1 MDNSIEN
8 MHTDVG
14 ALRVNKRKKTTNRLT
29 HQSCT
34 YISFLASHEMGVFI
48 GFVLFIS
55 RRGRETLC

>member
-1 MDNSIEN
+1 MDN

-34 YISFLASHEMGVFI
+34 YISFVASHDRRVFI
-48 GFVLFIS
+48 GFALFIS
-55 RRGRETLC
+55 RRRRETL

>member
-1 MDNSIEN
+1 MENSIEN

-34 YISFLASHEMGVFI
+34 YISFVASHDRRVFI
-48 GFVLFIS
+48 GFALFIS
-55 RRGRETLC
+55 RRGWDTLC

>member
-1 MDNSIEN
+1 

-14 ALRVNKRKKTTNRLT
+14 ALRVNKRKKTTNRFT

-34 YISFLASHEMGVFI
+34 YISFVASHDRRVFI

-55 RRGRETLC
+55 RRRRETLC